1 MSIASICGRILQG
14 WNFLTQS
21 IYTYVKF
28 IWTRLKG
35 FKIFVVFLFIRETVQ
50 LTISTFT
57 SFCSSL
63 REIYSGDLTTATT
76 GIGIQGSPGDVLAI
90 ANTVLPIDEL
100 IGFIVAWL
108 GVYAA
113 CAAIRFV
120 RAAWAAVP
128 FKAS

>member
-1 MSIASICGRILQG
+1 MSITSICGRILQG

-35 FKIFVVFLFIRETVQ
+35 FKIFVVPLFIREVVQ

-57 SFCSSL
+57 SLCSSVRNL
-63 REIYSGDLTTATT
+63 YQNDLSNATNS
-76 GIGIQGSPGDVLAI
+76 ISLQGSPGDVLAI
-90 ANTVLPIDEL
+90 ANTVLPLDEL